1 MGVLRLSTSIS
12 SSLPSPPQYRFPLPR
27 LLISSAELGFI
38 LLHLETVFF
47 DFMVAPNIALSV
59 PAKKLWRAFSSSVRR
74 FRARRQITMMTN
86 VIAMASARKAA
97 MIPASVSLWSEIQDG
112 VVSDLFEL
120 EVIVGEDVEV
130 GVKVVEF

>member
-38 LLHLETVFF
+38 LLHLETGFF
-47 DFMVAPNIALSV
+47 AFMVAPNIALSV

-74 FRARRQITMMTN
+74 FRARRQIRMMTN
-86 VIAMASARKAA
+86 GIAMASATKAA
-97 MIPASVSLWSEIQDG
+97 MIPARASLWSAIQATG
-112 VVSDLFEL
+112 VSDVL
-120 EVIVGEDVEV
+120 ERYVIGGE
-130 GVKVVEF
+130 